1 MASTFSTWE
10 YYRDTYNGKLSEAD
24 YKRMAIQAAAEIDRR
39 TLGRARDVVG
49 MEDALQNC
57 ECELV
62 DAMQG
67 FDEAHEILPIG
78 IQSVN
83 NDGYSVS
90 AGGSNA
96 SGGATNRL
104 QSEDVVLRDI
114 CLKYLSRPVNLLYLG
129 VRRRC

>member
-1 MASTFSTWE
+1 MASTFSTWG
-10 YYRDTYNGKLSEAD
+10 YYHNTYSGKLSEAD

-67 FDEAHEILPIG
+67 FDEAHEIVTG
-78 IQSVN
+78 K
-83 NDGYSVS
+83 
-90 AGGSNA
+90 
-96 SGGATNRL
+96 
-104 QSEDVVLRDI
+104 
-114 CLKYLSRPVNLLYLG
+114 LKWP
-129 VRRRC
+129 